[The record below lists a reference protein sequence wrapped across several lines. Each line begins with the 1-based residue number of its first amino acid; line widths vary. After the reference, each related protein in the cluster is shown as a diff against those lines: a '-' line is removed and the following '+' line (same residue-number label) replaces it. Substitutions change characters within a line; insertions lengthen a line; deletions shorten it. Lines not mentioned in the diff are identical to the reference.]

1 MMYFGTGEETSLKKK
16 IHNSKFKPD
25 DGKADK
31 PGKSQLDLESSRE
44 LVGRLKVE
52 DWIAGT
58 TEKKIAFAEDYL
70 ETPQKHD
77 CATNQL
83 KDFRKSHTKVG
94 GNWKS
99 PS

>member
-1 MMYFGTGEETSLKKK
+1 MYFGTGEDTSKKK
-16 IHNSKFKPD
+16 KFIIVKKPH
-25 DGKADK
+25 GGEADK

-44 LVGRLKVE
+44 LVGTLKEE

-58 TEKKIAFAEDYL
+58 IEKKIAFAEDPF

-77 CATNQL
+77 CDANQM

-94 GNWKS
+94 GNCKS